1 MIVRRKLIEHTNLP
15 LVTVFVKEND
25 TLGIGI
31 EFDPRI
37 LQTEQVSAILDA
49 YRDAVAAVANGGSAP
64 LPTFGTEAALNLL
77 HPTRRIAAH
86 ISDDARSRVR
96 EDLRR
101 IWEDVLD
108 RSVDTTDSVG
118 DSGGDSIHALVLS
131 ERIAKAFA
139 CDPPLVQLLQ
149 GATVEQLAALLTD

>member
-1 MIVRRKLIEHTNLP
+1 MDQPIGVRP
-15 LVTVFVKEND
+15 
-25 TLGIGI
+25 
-31 EFDPRI
+31 
-37 LQTEQVSAILDA
+37 
-49 YRDAVAAVANGGSAP
+49 AP
-64 LPTFGTEAALNLL
+64 LPRFGAEAALNLL

-139 CDPPLVQLLQ
+139 CDSPSCNSFRAPRWSNLSHY
-149 GATVEQLAALLTD
+149 